1 MRDYPNSY
9 YTIKVKDIEKHVRE
23 CKEFG
28 CSVFLVM
35 NGEYYDID
43 INKQEKKRGNQN
55 EKI

>member
-28 CSVFLVM
+28 CSIFLVM

-43 INKQEKKRGNQN
+43 ANSSQEDKKPDL
-55 EKI
+55 I